1 MSNPNIIW
9 QNTLDEEF
17 NCYVLS
23 QTDSYGILRMERVGT
38 GEVVL
43 DREVPTSKYFKDRD
57 ILEWGEICMN
67 VASRL

>member
-9 QNTLDEEF
+9 QNTLDGKYE
-17 NCYVLS
+17 CYVLR
-23 QTDSYGILRMERVGT
+23 QTDAYGILRMTDTET
-38 GEVVL
+38 SEVVL

-67 VASRL
+67 VAGRL

>member
-9 QNTLDEEF
+9 QNTLDETF
-17 NCYVLS
+17 NCYVLR
-23 QTDSYGILRMERVGT
+23 QADSYGILRMENIET

-43 DREVPTSKYFKDRD
+43 DREVPTSKHFRDRD

-67 VASRL
+67 VAGQL

>member
-9 QNTLDEEF
+9 QNTLDGKF
-17 NCYVLS
+17 NCYVLR
-23 QTDSYGILRMERVGT
+23 QADSYGILRMERIET

-43 DREVPTSKYFKDRD
+43 DREVPTSKYFRDRD

-67 VASRL
+67 VAGRL